1 MRVTRARWCTRL
13 IRVVWL
19 VAVTAFVSVPALADD
34 TGSGRR
40 SSGIRESAAQFVA
53 RAVSTEPPRP
63 VRVRHSQASAST
75 GSTSFFKSR
84 PGMIVLAAVAA
95 GTGYAIYSTQ
105 HDRIHSPGK
114 K

>member
-1 MRVTRARWCTRL
+1 MRVTGARWCARL

-19 VAVTAFVSVPALADD
+19 VAVTTFLSAPALAGD
-34 TGSGRR
+34 TGSGKR

-53 RAVSTEPPRP
+53 RAVSTEPPP
-63 VRVRHSQASAST
+63 GRVRHSQASAST